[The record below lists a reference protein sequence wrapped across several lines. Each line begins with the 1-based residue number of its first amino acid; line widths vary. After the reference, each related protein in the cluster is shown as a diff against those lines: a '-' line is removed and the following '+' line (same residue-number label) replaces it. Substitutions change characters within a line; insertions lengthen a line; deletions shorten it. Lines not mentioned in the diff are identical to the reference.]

1 MLPHLLRLNN
11 KLLAALLDR
20 LENKELDDYADIAT
34 LIGIEFDE
42 NTEWGQLTALEL
54 KKLRTAKKPPY

>member
-1 MLPHLLRLNN
+1 MLSHLHRLNN

-20 LENKELDDYADIAT
+20 LENKELDGYADIAT

-42 NTEWGQLTALEL
+42 NTEWGSADRAGVEV
-54 KKLRTAKKPPY
+54 AY